1 MRFFQSQYYSRS
13 HIVYISY
20 SLVTNI
26 ATPANG
32 YARLTRV
39 PIPSIDEQPV
49 IKNIIKSSMAIILI
63 AKLFLFVIFRLFILY
78 LYVLR
83 QPKENVQCR

>member
-1 MRFFQSQYYSRS
+1 MENYIGTMLDNRYELLEIIGVGGTAVVYKAKCHRLNRYVAVKILRS
-13 HIVYISY
+13 
-20 SLVTNI
+20 
-26 ATPANG
+26 
-32 YARLTRV
+32 
-39 PIPSIDEQPV
+39 EF
-49 IKNIIKSSMAIILI
+49 